1 MAGRPGPR
9 NGCRSRPAAS
19 GRGGGR
25 RAGAA
30 CLAGVTPPS
39 RVGALRDYR
48 RRLLSVRVMMSLRR
62 WLFERLLPLP
72 LSKLW
77 DMKTGGILSRLT
89 GDVETTTGLLQMAL
103 VSPVVSLIRL
113 AVAISVLL
121 VLNWRLALT
130 AMAIVP
136 GAMLI
141 SFTAARRIRPIYRS
155 MRKDVEHIDGRVG
168 ETFSGIRIVRAFR
181 RELLELLNYMRGRH
195 TVLRKELFAHRREL
209 FLWTSWG
216 LLQAGVNV
224 VIIWYGGG
232 AERHG
237 RRPAR
242 RLQRLP
248 RGLFSV

>member
-1 MAGRPGPR
+1 
-9 NGCRSRPAAS
+9 
-19 GRGGGR
+19 
-25 RAGAA
+25 
-30 CLAGVTPPS
+30 
-39 RVGALRDYR
+39 
-48 RRLLSVRVMMSLRR
+48 
-62 WLFERLLPLP
+62 
-72 LSKLW
+72 
-77 DMKTGGILSRLT
+77 
-89 GDVETTTGLLQMAL
+89 MAL

-195 TVLRKELFAHRREL
+195 TGLRNELFANRREL
-209 FLWTSWG
+209 VLWTSWG
-216 LLQAGVNV
+216 LLRAGAKRV
-224 VIIWYGGG
+224 VIWYGGDSTVK
-232 AERHG
+232 R
-237 RRPAR
+237 
-242 RLQRLP
+242 
-248 RGLFSV
+248 RGLLT